1 MTPYDILIKIQNSL
15 FDAIFRRQE
24 PVQKLHFFSFL
35 KLFLLFNGTVAGCGS
50 LSGGRLRRVARGRE
64 AEGAEGR
71 SEARDFSA
79 RRARRLGVDEDLR
92 SWVEEPPEVAS

>member
-1 MTPYDILIKIQNSL
+1 MRFSEDRDVSKNYPKSTPLKYNISGV
-15 FDAIFRRQE
+15 IFNC
-24 PVQKLHFFSFL
+24 
-35 KLFLLFNGTVAGCGS
+35 LLFNGTVAGCGS

>member
-1 MTPYDILIKIQNSL
+1 MMVTYPKISKNYTSS
-15 FDAIFRRQE
+15 ICW
-24 PVQKLHFFSFL
+24 
-35 KLFLLFNGTVAGCGS
+35 LFNGTVAGCGS